1 MIVADYSMPG
11 AEMRVLAGEVV
22 QAEEVPRARLAA
34 SGLPVNVEGGE
45 FMTRELL
52 KVGNREVYGADFSR
66 VIGEW
71 LSNQRKPAELMVLER
86 REWGNF
92 WLSAQRQGSRPAGRR
107 RRCRPGELQRRI
119 ERVDQLH
126 AQISRIEKVEIGRIN
141 HGLERLRLKTRKLEL
156 TTVWMRPL
164 RPIWTPSAPSGDA
177 AEYRVLEDKL
187 VALQQQFNRD
197 SITVRTADGREQ
209 EITLGKVV
217 RAFQPNAMSTPQK
230 LMFYFA
236 KLREFVSDEP
246 REANTEGGVFPAIFG
261 TVLMT
266 LIMAVIVTPFGVIA
280 AVYLREYAKQGLLTR
295 IIRIAVNNLAGVPSI
310 VYGVFGL
317 GFFVYVLGGSLDRLF
332 YPEAAPAPV
341 FGTPGLMWASLTLAI
356 LTLPVVIVATEEGL
370 ARIPRMIREGLLAL
384 GATKSGDVVEG
395 GAADGQ
401 PGDDDRFHPRRG
413 ACRRRSGAADAGRRG
428 RWRRTCRSTA
438 TTPICI
444 WTRRSCTASHLR
456 RRLPEPQRRG
466 GAAAGLRHRAAAG
479 TGDRHAQLQ
488 RDLHSQPPAR
498 EVQGAGSL
506 IEAVRVRQRPGERG
520 AGPTCACSFALAAAN
535 GANTTQTT
543 THSIDI
549 RPRPRQAQPE
559 PGQRAGRHRGARP
572 QPAVLR
578 PEAGVAQR
586 QHEHPR
592 QRVTAFIGPSGCG
605 KSTPL
610 RCFNRMNDRVDGC
623 RIEGAINLDGQN
635 IYQKGVTW
643 PTCVVASAWCSE
655 AQPVPQEH
663 LRERGLRPA
672 HPCIKQKR
680 VLDETVEWALKGAA
694 LWEEVKD
701 RCTSRH
707 SASGGQQQRSVIA
720 RTIAVQPEVLLL
732 DEPSSASTHPR

>member
-1 MIVADYSMPG
+1 MKKDSLNSWVKSGTPWIWMNAGAVSIAVIMTLGLLAIIAVRGLAHFWPADVIVADYSMPG

-52 KVGNREVYGADFSR
+52 KVGNREVYGADFSW

-92 WLSAQRQGSRPAGRR
+92 YGYLLNVKEAGQLVAEGDAAW
-107 RRCRPGELQRRI
+107 GELQRRI
-119 ERVDQLH
+119 DRVDQLH

-156 TTVWMRPL
+156 DDRL
-164 RPIWTPSAPSGDA
+164 DA
-177 AEYRVLEDKL
+177 AAQADLDAERAQWDAEYRVLEDKL
-187 VALQQQFNRD
+187 IALQQQFNRD

-236 KLREFVSDEP
+236 KLWEFVSDEP

-370 ARIPRMIREGLLAL
+370 ARIPRMIREGSLAL
-384 GATKSGDVVEG
+384 GATKSETLWKVVL
-395 GAADGQ
+395 
-401 PGDDDRFHPRRG
+401 PM
-413 ACRRRSGAADAGRRG
+413 
-428 RWRRTCRSTA
+428 
-438 TTPICI
+438 
-444 WTRRSCTASHLR
+444 ASPAMMTGLILAVAR
-456 RRLPEPQRRG
+456 
-466 GAAAGLRHRAAAG
+466 AAGEVAPLMLVGVVKLAPNLPLNG
-479 TGDRHAQLQ
+479 NYPY
-488 RDLHSQPPAR
+488 LHLDQKIMHLGFHIYDVGFQSPN
-498 EVQGAGSL
+498 V
-506 IEAVRVRQRPGERG
+506 EA
-520 AGPTCACSFALAAAN
+520 
-535 GANTTQTT
+535 
-543 THSIDI
+543 
-549 RPRPRQAQPE
+549 
-559 PGQRAGRHRGARP
+559 ARP
-572 QPAVLR
+572 LVYATALLLVLVI
-578 PEAGVAQR
+578 A
-586 QHEHPR
+586 
-592 QRVTAFIGPSGCG
+592 TLNFS
-605 KSTPL
+605 
-610 RCFNRMNDRVDGC
+610 
-623 RIEGAINLDGQN
+623 AIYIRN
-635 IYQKGVTW
+635 
-643 PTCVVASAWCSE
+643 
-655 AQPVPQEH
+655 H
-663 LRERGLRPA
+663 LREKYKA
-672 HPCIKQKR
+672 
-680 VLDETVEWALKGAA
+680 LD
-694 LWEEVKD
+694 
-701 RCTSRH
+701 H
-707 SASGGQQQRSVIA
+707 
-720 RTIAVQPEVLLL
+720 
-732 DEPSSASTHPR
+732 